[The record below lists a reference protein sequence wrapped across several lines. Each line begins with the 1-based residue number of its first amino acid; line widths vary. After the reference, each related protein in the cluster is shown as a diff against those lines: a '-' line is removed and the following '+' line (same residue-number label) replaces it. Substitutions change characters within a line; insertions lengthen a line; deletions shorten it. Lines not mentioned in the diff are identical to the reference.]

1 MFTRDRR
8 PKKRTVEMEP
18 PPGAASTAG
27 GSAAGTE
34 SLGGTGGTAG
44 DRVRPMTSA
53 DRGRAKHK
61 LAIQYSD
68 DQATSALD
76 PAMLEALVQG
86 KGDDTRYDKRLN
98 APAPGGKTHYR
109 RIVRKRCRALAMA
122 LSDEQIDFLIQRELS
137 RVNVNLYERYT
148 ANLNLE
154 ATQKTQKLQLPA
166 HGYTTLLRQFR
177 WFQELFGLVV
187 GPLEAAAIVEFWK
200 RELDTMREEE
210 CVDWSTAYTLWRN
223 MLVDYEIRWSEW
235 DSQLYLPP
243 TMWDWEDHTQKK
255 YKKKRDLAILI
266 SDESEVTQWDTRPDV
281 ITEVSTSEAATAD
294 PEDTDTS
301 AFVSRPLLLDAK
313 ARTPKGTRK
322 AKKGRARARKPVVDT
337 ESEESEQSGSGDSS
351 GDEEFGEPCTN
362 QRGRVYKKCTDCPF
376 FKRHKVC
383 RNFHADAP
391 VGTTGS
397 RSMLNKKSLRRL
409 VKLNAFRRAKR
420 GK

>member
-27 GSAAGTE
+27 SGAAGTE

-44 DRVRPMTSA
+44 DRVRPMSSA

-61 LAIQYSD
+61 LAVQYSD

-76 PAMLEALVQG
+76 PEMLEALVQG
-86 KGDDTRYDKRLN
+86 QGDSTRYNKRMN

-109 RIVRKRCRALAMA
+109 VVVRQRCRSLAIA
-122 LSDEQIDFLIQRELS
+122 LSDKQIDFLIQRKLS
-137 RVNVNLYERYT
+137 RVNFNLYERYT
-148 ANLNLE
+148 ANLKLE
-154 ATQKTQKLQLPA
+154 AKQKTQKLQLPA
-166 HGYTTLLRQFR
+166 RGYTTLLRQFN

-187 GPLEAAAIVEFWK
+187 GPTEAAAIVGFWK

-301 AFVSRPLLLDAK
+301 AFVSRPLLLDTK
-313 ARTPKGTRK
+313 VKTPKSTRK
-322 AKKGRARARKPVVDT
+322 AKGRARARKLVVDT
-337 ESEESEQSGSGDSS
+337 ESEESEESSSCDSSDDDADPGRHCRRKGSGKV
-351 GDEEFGEPCTN
+351 F
-362 QRGRVYKKCTDCPF
+362 KKCRDCPF
-376 FKRHKVC
+376 FAKNKVC
-383 RNFHADAP
+383 KFYHADAP
-391 VGTTGS
+391 VGTTG
-397 RSMLNKKSLRRL
+397 RREQLNKASDKKL
-409 VKLNAFRRAKR
+409 VKLGVYRRKR
-420 GK
+420 